1 MAARTSAAY
10 ALGVGAA
17 LILLSG
23 ACSSTKSIPEDAY
36 LYKGAELDWGEDKK
50 LATGKVMA
58 EAEGALSPSPN
69 SRILGLPLRRY
80 LYQLFDN
87 GKEKGL
93 LPWARDK
100 LGQAPVLLDESYVPK
115 VEKVVANR
123 LFNNGY
129 FDGQVEGEVVKKD
142 QKAKVIYHLDLREPY
157 RIDSLSRQIDHPTI
171 GPLIERIPPSEKL
184 RPGQVYTL
192 SAVQA
197 EAARIEEQLKRKGY
211 YFFSKDYLL
220 FQVDSTHADRKV
232 ALRLKLKPE
241 APPSD
246 LRPYYIRD
254 IEVFPDYDRTYAE
267 AYEEETYQGISFL
280 FRYRPHRFRLRPL
293 ADQILFRPG
302 DRYRLRYHHNS
313 LKRLVNLN
321 TFSFVN
327 IQYERIPDTDS
338 LDMFVSL
345 TPKTSQNL
353 EGSIGLAYKNSQYL
367 SPEAELIY
375 TNRNLFK
382 GSENLRLRVFTNLNF
397 PVGDAVG
404 NFYEKSGIEATLS
417 IPGLKLPLFGKSQ
430 YRQLNRANTR
440 LNILFQRERATLPLE
455 GAGVFLNLLP
465 DDQFPAIRDELGR
478 DSSYAPFI
486 GVNSLEATFGYQ
498 WQRKPHIR
506 HEFNPLGIGVQ
517 FGTFGNEE
525 LKQFL
530 TILALFEDLLQAI
543 VDGTLSPEDLENLD
557 EIIDRISE
565 GQLDEELEQIFGSSL
580 NLLLQ
585 LEDMIYWR
593 PNYTFLFDSRE
604 KRLKRHNYFYRGRLS
619 FIGNAIL
626 PDPNFQ
632 FFTPQSLQS
641 YYLQTEN
648 DFRYFYI
655 FPRKKHSLAARL
667 VVDVSYPF
675 GAELF
680 LPFLNLFSVAG
691 PNSVRAYALREL
703 GPGTLQLNEE
713 GNALTL
719 FAGRGDVHIES
730 SIEYRHKL
738 TSLFELAAFADVGNV
753 WVLRSFED
761 QANFR
766 FDSFYRELGFGVG
779 LGLRLNINPLV
790 LRLDVAMP
798 LTKPWLPEGERWVGN
813 QIDFFYG
820 GWRKDNLQFNLSFG
834 YPF

>member
-1 MAARTSAAY
+1 MPVPARSLH
-10 ALGVGAA
+10 ALLGGAA
-17 LILLSG
+17 LLLLLG
-23 ACSSTKSIPEDAY
+23 ACSATKSVPEAAY
-36 LYKGAELDWGEDKK
+36 LYKGSKLAWGDDKH
-50 LATGKVMA
+50 LATGKVLSDA
-58 EAEGALSPSPN
+58 EEALSPSPN
-69 SRILGLPLRRY
+69 ATILGLPLRLY

-87 GKEKGL
+87 GKDKGL

-100 LGQAPVLLDESYVPK
+100 LGQAPVLLDESKVPA
-115 VEKVVANR
+115 VEEVVANR

-142 QKAKVIYHLDLREPY
+142 QKAKVIYHLDIREPY
-157 RIDSLSRQIDHPTI
+157 RIDSLSRKIDHPTI
-171 GPLIERIPPSEKL
+171 GPLIQSMAPAPRL
-184 RPGQVYTL
+184 QPGQVYTL
-192 SAVQA
+192 DAVKA
-197 EAARIEEQLKRKGY
+197 EAARIEERLKRKGY

-220 FQVDSTHADRKV
+220 FRIDSTRADRRV
-232 ALRLKLKPE
+232 ALRLRLKPD
-241 APPSD
+241 APLED
-246 LRPYYIRD
+246 LQPYHIRS
-254 IEVFPDYDRTYAE
+254 IRVYPDYDRGYTGLF
-267 AYEEETYQGISFL
+267 EEETHQGVSFF

-293 ADQILFRPG
+293 ADQVLFRPG

-327 IQYERIPDTDS
+327 IQYQRIPDTDS

-345 TPKTSQNL
+345 TPKSSQNI
-353 EGSIGLAYKNSQYL
+353 EGSLGLAYKNSQFL

-382 GSENLRLRVFTNLNF
+382 GSENLRLRVFTGLNF
-397 PVGDAVG
+397 PIGDAVG
-404 NFYEKSGIEATLS
+404 NFYEKSGVEATLN
-417 IPGLKLPLFGKSQ
+417 IPGLKLPIFKKSQ

-440 LNILFQRERATLPLE
+440 LNILFQRERATIPLE
-455 GAGVFLNLLP
+455 RAAILLAFLS

-498 WQRKPHIR
+498 WQRKPEIR
-506 HEFNPLGIGVQ
+506 HEFNPIGTGIQ
-517 FGTFGNEE
+517 FGTFENDE
-525 LKQFL
+525 LKAFI
-530 TILALFEDLLQAI
+530 TTLAIIDDLFQAI
-543 VDGTLSPEDLENLD
+543 LDGTLTNEDLENLD
-557 EIIDRISE
+557 EILDAIAA
-565 GQLDEELEQIFGSSL
+565 GQLESELEQVFGNSL
-580 NLLLQ
+580 NTLLQ
-585 LEDMIYWR
+585 LEDMIYWK
-593 PNYTFLFDSRE
+593 PGYTFLFDSRE
-604 KRLKRHNYFYRGRLS
+604 KNLKRHNYFYRGRLS
-619 FIGNAIL
+619 FIGNVIL

-632 FFTPQSLQS
+632 FFVPKALQS

-648 DFRYFYI
+648 DFRYFHI

-667 VVDVSYPF
+667 VVNLSYPF

-703 GPGTLQLNEE
+703 GPGTVQLNEE
-713 GNALTL
+713 GNALAL
-719 FAGRGDVHIES
+719 FAGRGDVHLES

-753 WVLRSFED
+753 WVLRSLED

-766 FDSFYRELGFGVG
+766 FDRFYRELGFGLG

-798 LTKPWLPEGERWVGN
+798 LTKPWLPQGERWVGDD
-813 QIDFFYG
+813 IDFFYG